1 MQVHFKSKSLNE
13 ICSSLNA
20 GLVDYKDSNK
30 ISIISEAKPGFLIR
44 LVEVSLEEHM
54 QHLVNCSSDI
64 IKNGEEFNVEV
75 NSFDYFVF
83 SMVIDEERGTKML
96 TNIPLFELVIASN
109 NLLADETGLKQ
120 IQNNDWNMNAQI
132 WDCLE
137 QD

>member
-1 MQVHFKSKSLNE
+1 MKVHFKRKSLNE

-30 ISIISEAKPGFLIR
+30 ISIISDTKPGFLIR

-54 QHLVNCSSDI
+54 QHLVNCSPDI
-64 IKNGEEFNVEV
+64 MKGEEFNVEV

-83 SMVIDEERGTKML
+83 SMVIDEESGTKML
-96 TNIPLFELVIASN
+96 TNMPLFELVIASN

-120 IQNNDWNMNAQI
+120 IQNSDWNMNAQI